1 MSIAVDAVNKRDG
14 MVNKFTGDGMLA
26 VFGTPLSNGK
36 NEDAKN
42 AINAAEEIQIKFKE
56 LNKQLKKEKTHKM
69 RLRIGIHSGIVL
81 TGSLG
86 NTQRLEYAVIGD
98 TVNCAS
104 RLESCEKNRQH
115 NLVRVLVSSTTRES
129 LDNDDNKYCWETWGA
144 LKVKGR
150 REELLVY
157 ELKDSEL
164 EDDEANP

>member
-26 VFGTPLSNGK
+26 VFGAPLSNGK

-56 LNKQLKKEKTHKM
+56 LNEQLKEEKTHKM

-115 NLVRVLVSSTTRES
+115 NLVRVLVSSTTRQS
-129 LDNDDNKYCWETWGA
+129 LENDDNKYCWESWGA

-164 EDDEANP
+164 EDEQANR